1 MMDKTMHTAIGMTE
15 GMRAA
20 RAETRRIID
29 ANKGDFVADQKDV
42 LMRLHEADLITAE
55 EVETL
60 LAMYRHVM
68 DASHDKGDVTRAY
81 FGARDIHDKM
91 AANLVT
97 SPVALVVAGATLGAF
112 EVEPDPDGGGAP
124 TVVVYRVS
132 YGASL
137 AGIGAGLGALLGGPL
152 GASLGGQIGG
162 LIGGI
167 IDDKK
172 GDKKK

>member
-1 MMDKTMHTAIGMTE
+1 MDTTAHTAIGMTD

-20 RAETRRIID
+20 RAETRRIIEES
-29 ANKGDFVADQKDV
+29 KGDFVAEQKEV
-42 LMRLHEADLITAE
+42 LLRLHEAGLITAE

-60 LAMYRHVM
+60 VQLYRHVIE
-68 DASHDKGDVTRAY
+68 ASHDKGDVTRSY
-81 FGARDIHDKM
+81 FDARTVHDRL
-91 AANLVT
+91 AANVAT

-112 EVEPDPDGGGAP
+112 EVEPDPNGGAP

-132 YGASL
+132 YGGAL
-137 AGIGAGLGALLGGPL
+137 AGIGAGLGALLGGPA
-152 GASLGGQIGG
+152 GGVLGGQIGG
-162 LIGGI
+162 FIGGI

>member
-1 MMDKTMHTAIGMTE
+1 MEKAAHTVIGMTE

-29 ANKGDFVADQKDV
+29 ANKGDFVAEQKEV
-42 LMRLHEADLITAE
+42 LTRLHEADLISAE

-60 LAMYRHVM
+60 VQMYRHMVE
-68 DASHDKGDVTRAY
+68 ASHDKGDVTRAY
-81 FGARDIHDKM
+81 FSTREIHDRM
-91 AANLVT
+91 AANLAT

-112 EVEPDPDGGGAP
+112 EVDPDPDGGAP
-124 TVVVYRVS
+124 TVTVYRIS
-132 YGASL
+132 YGGAL
-137 AGIGAGLGALLGGPL
+137 AGIGAGLGALLGGPGL
-152 GASLGGQIGG
+152 GVLGGQIGG
-162 LIGGI
+162 FLGGI